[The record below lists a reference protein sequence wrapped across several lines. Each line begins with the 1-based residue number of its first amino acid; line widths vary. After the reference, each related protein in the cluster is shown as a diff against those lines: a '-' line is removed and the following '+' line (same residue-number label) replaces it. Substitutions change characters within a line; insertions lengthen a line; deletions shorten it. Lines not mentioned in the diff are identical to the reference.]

1 MTSASTEPRW
11 LDPAEMRAWRA
22 YILGTEL
29 LRQQLHR
36 ELQDAHSMTIADYE
50 VLVQLSE
57 RSDWRM
63 RMTQL
68 AGRIAS
74 SKSRLSHQIARM
86 EKAGLVRRVDCADDA
101 RGVMAEL
108 TDKGMEQLRAAA
120 PTHVNG
126 VREHLVDLITQDEQ
140 ELLAAIFERVHKHLD
155 QLN

>member
-1 MTSASTEPRW
+1 
-11 LDPAEMRAWRA
+11 MRAWRA

-36 ELQDAHSMTIADYE
+36 ELQDAHGMTIADYE

-57 RSDWRM
+57 RTERRM

-68 AGRIAS
+68 AGRVAS

-86 EKAGLVRRVDCADDA
+86 EKAGLVRRVDCPEDA
-101 RGVMAEL
+101 RGVVAEL
-108 TDKGMEQLRAAA
+108 TDKGMAQLRAAA
-120 PTHVNG
+120 PTHVSG
-126 VREHLVDLITQDEQ
+126 VREHLVDLLTDDEQ
-140 ELLAAIFERVHKHLD
+140 ETLATIFERVHKHLD